1 MSNILKN
8 LVNNGYIKRKRVIKQ
23 DKVNGEIIT
32 KDTYEYELVS
42 VYEWED
48 FDKNSK

>member
-1 MSNILKN
+1 MPTYYGDFGRRMPTYYKSK
-8 LVNNGYIKRKRVIKQ
+8 
-23 DKVNGEIIT
+23 IIT